1 MPKRLTNRWL
11 EWLARGL
18 TGGALVLTALSPG
31 WSTFSAPSSRLVMA
45 DDLDCYNDKDLYNLP
60 ECVERR
66 ANDAKQG
73 NQSNSTV
80 FSPNGTGQGQS
91 TGNQSGGGDQ
101 GQQSGGQQ
109 QSQPQQQPQQSPP
122 QQAQQSQPSDD
133 EDDNEA
139 EVPRGPLTDP
149 SQAVLTLADAGK
161 EATQYAS
168 EDGNDKYGHWAR
180 TRYERDRTNSAS
192 TLGPNVID
200 SKVWVAKDLDSAKA
214 LYKEQSAIKNFPE
227 RKEPVQGPNDKGKP
241 TKYGE
246 EFSFETGYYQDS
258 DDKVSQHYR
267 FVMRQG
273 TSVAVL
279 YLFGRED
286 FFLDKKD
293 KGWTGQGDWYTSTIF
308 HRM

>member
-1 MPKRLTNRWL
+1 VLSLGGSALPASGPRLAAA
-11 EWLARGL
+11 E
-18 TGGALVLTALSPG
+18 
-31 WSTFSAPSSRLVMA
+31 
-45 DDLDCYNDKDLYNLP
+45 DIDCYNDKDLYNLP

-73 NQSNSTV
+73 NQSSSTV
-80 FSPNGTGQGQS
+80 FSPGGTGQGQS
-91 TGNQSGGGDQ
+91 TANQSGGDQPSGSDQ
-101 GQQSGGQQ
+101 GQQSQP
-109 QSQPQQQPQQSPP
+109 QSQPQPQAQP
-122 QQAQQSQPSDD
+122 QQAQQPASGGDDD
-133 EDDNEA
+133 EDEEA
-139 EVPRGPLTDP
+139 EPPRGPLTDP
-149 SQAVLTLADAGK
+149 WQAVLLLADAGK

-168 EDGNDKYGHWAR
+168 EEGSDKYGKWAH
-180 TRYERDRTNSAS
+180 TRFERDRSNSAS

-200 SKVWVAKDLDSAKA
+200 SKVWVAKDIESAKS
-214 LYKEQSAIKNFPE
+214 LFKDQSGIKDFPE

-246 EFSFETGYYQDS
+246 EFSFVTGYYQDP

-267 FVMRQG
+267 FTIRQG
-273 TSVAVL
+273 TSVAVI

-293 KGWTGQGDWYTSTIF
+293 KGWTGQGDWYTSTVF